1 MGRALNL
8 SQFQHNVTD
17 GTTTVGTSYVVNG
30 SAKAFSTYNQT
41 TVSAESNFN
50 ISSLTDVSAGLMR
63 NNFSSSM
70 SNATYNVITSAGSYN
85 HSYAT
90 RNASFVDTENFSG
103 AGSLTD
109 GARNSVAINGD
120 LA

>member
-1 MGRALNL
+1 MSEIRATTI
-8 SQFQHNVTD
+8 SD
-17 GTTTVGTSYVVNG
+17 AAGTGPITLTGQSA
-30 SAKAFSTYNQT
+30 AKAFSTYNQT
-41 TVSAESNFN
+41 AVSAESNFN

-70 SNATYNVITSAGSYN
+70 SNATYNVVTSAGSYN

-90 RNASFVDTENFSG
+90 RNASFVDTENFNA
-103 AGSLTD
+103 AGSLVD
-109 GARNSVAINGD
+109 GSRNSVAIHGD